1 MRVVLLIILGFSS
14 LQAFSQIDSGFI
26 KALKALDT
34 ADILKSD
41 TLAPPKDVFTQK
53 IKILR
58 KERKGLTTENILRI
72 KIMEEQQKD
81 TVHSKNFY
89 TELQREITI
98 GKTGQLLENSFI
110 NLYRNHFT
118 EKEVDDLITFYKSSA
133 GKKMDNDFILL
144 MVQSVKGAEQLLK
157 IAGNNVEKQLSK
169 K

>member
-41 TLAPPKDVFTQK
+41 TLAPPNDVFTQK

-81 TVHSKNFY
+81 TVHSKEFY
-89 TELQREITI
+89 KELQREITT

-118 EKEVDDLITFYKSSA
+118 EKEVDDLISFYKSSA
-133 GKKMDNDFILL
+133 GKKMDNEFILL
-144 MVQSVKGAEQLLK
+144 MVQSVKGGEQLMK
-157 IAGNNVEKQLSK
+157 IAGKNVEKRFPRK
-169 K
+169 

>member
-1 MRVVLLIILGFSS
+1 MKILLLIILGFSS
-14 LQAFSQIDSGFI
+14 LKSFSQIDSGFI
-26 KALKALDT
+26 RSLKALDT

-41 TLAPPKDVFTQK
+41 TLAPPNDAFTQK

-81 TVHSKNFY
+81 TVHSKEFY
-89 TELQREITI
+89 QELQREITI
-98 GKTGQLLENSFI
+98 GKTGHLLENSFI

-118 EKEVDDLITFYKSSA
+118 EMEVDQLITFYKSTA
-133 GKKMDNDFILL
+133 GKKMDNEFILL

-157 IAGNNVEKQLSK
+157 IAGKNVEKRFPK
-169 K
+169 